1 MGKDYYKTLEVN
13 KDATEQEIKSNYKR
27 LAMKWHPDKNPNNRD
42 EATQKFNEISE
53 AYSVLKD
60 HTKRKTYDNFGEAG
74 LDENGGGMGGF
85 GGFGGFD
92 PFSMFK
98 NFFQKE
104 NDVPDIQIPIKM
116 TLEEIYAGTKK
127 KVKFSRYSLCKPCK
141 GKGAIGDTVECKQ
154 CNGKGISIARTPM
167 GMMQT
172 HCRAC
177 GGNGIDPKA
186 KKCDGC
192 KGKTCTEEEHSVI
205 VNIPKGA
212 SHRRPIIIENEGNEI
227 PENER
232 NDKSERT
239 NLVIIIEEITHQKFK
254 RGTVIPEIGK
264 INDNNLLIEVK
275 LTLEES
281 LCGFEKVFTHL
292 DNKLFK
298 FSMTDVVKHG
308 DIYVMK
314 GMGMP
319 YYDDSTKFG
328 DLLIKISIEQ
338 KKLTNVQKT
347 KIWDVLSDDPY
358 KEIKKQ
364 SNVINFAE
372 YKHSAVDDE
381 RKENMKNKYRRRQQN
396 DDDIDDDDNHMGA
409 QSVQCAQ
416 Q

>member
-13 KDATEQEIKSNYKR
+13 KDATEQQIKSNYKR
-27 LAMKWHPDKNPNNRD
+27 LAMKWHPDKNPDNRD

-53 AYSVLKD
+53 AYNVLKD
-60 HTKRKTYDNFGEAG
+60 PTKRKTYDNFGEAG
-74 LDENGGGMGGF
+74 LDENGGMGGF

-104 NDVPDIQIPIKM
+104 NDVPDIQIPVKL

-127 KVKFSRYSLCKPCK
+127 KIKFGRYSLCKPCK
-141 GKGAIGDTVECKQ
+141 GKGAIGDSVDCKQ
-154 CNGKGISIARTPM
+154 CNGKGINIARTPM

-172 HCRAC
+172 HCRNC

-186 KKCDGC
+186 KKCDEC
-192 KGKTCTEEEHSVI
+192 KGKTCIESEHSLI

-212 SHRRPIIIENEGNEI
+212 SHRRPIIIDNEGNEI

-232 NDKSERT
+232 NDNSERT
-239 NLVIIIEEITHQKFK
+239 NVVIIIEENTHQKFK

-264 INDNNLLIEVK
+264 LNENNLLIEVK

-298 FSMTDVVKHG
+298 FSMTECVKHG

-328 DLLIKISIEQ
+328 DLLIKISVEQ
-338 KKLTNVQKT
+338 KKLTSNQKA
-347 KIWDVLSDDPY
+347 KLWDVLSDEPY

-364 SNVINFAE
+364 SNIINFTE
-372 YKHSAVDDE
+372 YKHTAVDDE